1 MLGNRDT
8 SHGRATILEP
18 LEKIQKSHQ
27 AFMAQELMGS
37 QPPSL
42 PPSWKFGAIGEL
54 GSIPGLHVPSRGRTR
69 GRRS

>member
-42 PPSWKFGAIGEL
+42 SPSLPL
-54 GSIPGLHVPSRGRTR
+54 GNLVPSE
-69 GRRS
+69 S